1 MSQTPNERLGRR
13 ATRGTV
19 FGTLGQFGDQI
30 FRLVGN
36 VVLSRLL
43 FPEAFGL
50 MAIANLILT
59 ALQMMSNV
67 GIRPALIRHPR
78 GEEPVFLDTAWTLQ
92 ILRGLLLFAIGL
104 ALAIPMAGFYDEPE
118 LRRIVPVVT
127 FAAIFQGLFSTR
139 LATQMRHIQLGRV
152 VAIETGARAASVT
165 VMIALAWVYG
175 SVWALVAGGLTAAA
189 VQLVLSHTA
198 LPGPRN
204 RLRFEPEAAREI
216 FSFGKWIFVSTLFT
230 FLSLRIDV
238 ALLGKLLPVGVLGV
252 YSIGVMLPA
261 ILGQLSGKLIQ
272 VVLMPALSESYRTGE
287 AALRDNFASARSV
300 ILPVGVLASLGLAL
314 LAPSFFH
321 YLYDARYHDA
331 GWIAQLAVVPVWFTF
346 LQESSGR
353 VLLARGDSRSW
364 ALSNVWKTFVTGLGC
379 LIGFQLAGLPGLIV
393 GVGVAA
399 ALGHAYVVIQ
409 LAWLGFATA
418 AADLLASAAGLAL
431 AALCIP
437 GAAWLVAWFG
447 WPDVPI
453 VHTLVG
459 LALLAPF
466 GAGVA
471 RHTLRALRTPG

>member
-1 MSQTPNERLGRR
+1 MSQIPNERLGRR

-19 FGTLGQFGDQI
+19 FGTLGQFGDQA

-50 MAIANLILT
+50 MAIANLVLT

-78 GEEPVFLDTAWTLQ
+78 GEEPIFLDTAWTLQ

-104 ALAIPMAGFYDEPE
+104 AIAIPMAGFYDEPE

-127 FAAIFQGLFSTR
+127 FAAIFQGLFSTK
-139 LATQMRHIQLGRV
+139 LASQMRHIRLGRV
-152 VAIETGARAASVT
+152 VAIETAARAASVA
-165 VMIALAWVYG
+165 VMIVFAWYHR
-175 SVWALVAGGLTAAA
+175 SVWALVAGGLTAAL
-189 VQLVLSHTA
+189 VQLVLSHVA

-204 RLRFEPEAAREI
+204 RLRFERDAASEI

-287 AALRDNFASARSV
+287 AALRENFASARSV
-300 ILPVGVLASLGLAL
+300 ILPVGVMASVGLAL
-314 LAPSFFH
+314 LAPAFFH

-331 GWIAQLAVVPVWFTF
+331 GWIAQLAVLPVWFTF

-364 ALSNVWKTFVTGLGC
+364 ALSNVWKTLVTGLGC
-379 LIGFQLAGLPGLIV
+379 IVGFQLGELPGLIV

-399 ALGHAYVVIQ
+399 ALGHAFVVIR
-409 LAWLGFATA
+409 LAFEGFATA
-418 AADLLASAAGLAL
+418 GADLLATAAGLAL

-437 GAAWLVAWFG
+437 GAAWLLG
-447 WPDVPI
+447 PLGLPDAEWSRL
-453 VHTLVG
+453 LVG
-459 LALLAPF
+459 LALLSPF
-466 GAGVA
+466 AAVVV
-471 RHTLRALRTPG
+471 RHTLRASRTL